1 MYIYHSKSKWVPPR
15 AIRCG
20 AKGTQ
25 NSCTLIVGRGGH
37 KLTTQLQIAQR
48 LGIVQ
53 SSVSKQMKKL
63 GIDYKSMSLDNIARA
78 YMDRQRAVA
87 SGHVATFTN
96 GEVDLDLM
104 QERAK
109 KERCERELLE
119 MKFAKRTS
127 EVIRVPE
134 LEAKFT
140 RLVALCKKL
149 MYLTDKEIVKQT
161 KKRYGIEIDIALI
174 HEYTNT
180 ALAHLTSIKE

>member
-1 MYIYHSKSKWVPPR
+1 MPEIAHILCR
-15 AIRCG
+15 LAG
-20 AKGTQ
+20 
-25 NSCTLIVGRGGH
+25 CTNMPSL
-37 KLTTQLQIAQR
+37 QQIATH
-48 LGIVQ
+48 LGINKNAT
-53 SSVSKQMKKL
+53 SKQIKKL
-63 GIDYKSMSLDNIARA
+63 GIDYKSMSLDDIAKA

-96 GEVDLDLM
+96 GDVDLDLM

-119 MKFAKRTS
+119 IKYAKRTS

-161 KKRYGIEIDIALI
+161 KKRYGIDIDLAII
-174 HEYTNT
+174 HEYTDT
-180 ALAHLTSIKE
+180 ALVHLQQ

>member
-1 MYIYHSKSKWVPPR
+1 M
-15 AIRCG
+15 
-20 AKGTQ
+20 
-25 NSCTLIVGRGGH
+25 
-37 KLTTQLQIAQR
+37 TTQSQIAKR

-63 GIDYKSMSLDNIARA
+63 GIDYKSMSLDDIARA
-78 YMDRQRAVA
+78 YMDRQRAIA
-87 SGHVATFTN
+87 SGHIATFSN
-96 GEVDLDLM
+96 DGEDLDLM

-119 MKFAKRTS
+119 MKYAKRTS

-161 KKRYGIEIDIALI
+161 KKRYGIDIDLAII
-174 HEYTNT
+174 HEYTDT
-180 ALAHLTSIKE
+180 ALVHLQQ